1 MQHYNIFVGIHFHE
15 GGILIMATH
24 VTKAAINAA
33 RVIMASGMESEL
45 EAIDETQVEGSG
57 SCDTSTTSGMR
68 RKRNKT
74 KCGGIFRRLKTRMAA
89 IVSSVQNV
97 AKLLR
102 QK

>member
-1 MQHYNIFVGIHFHE
+1 MQHYNIIVGIHFHE

-33 RVIMASGMESEL
+33 SVIMASGTESEL

-68 RKRNKT
+68 KK
-74 KCGGIFRRLKTRMAA
+74 KK
-89 IVSSVQNV
+89 
-97 AKLLR
+97 
-102 QK
+102 